1 MQYVSAEYS
10 SPIPNIPSLYVH
22 TSLSILRLEL
32 TVIYNISATNLNKSK
47 YSLGCSILEN
57 VVSMSPLPSLIIKA
71 NNYLVLTLIYLTIA
85 SYCYLFLP
93 LLGLLSNG
101 MEITS
106 TQLSNSIKAFRE
118 FQPPLYLFQSLGVY
132 LIQLGSAWLSV

>member
-10 SPIPNIPSLYVH
+10 SPIPNILSLYVH

-32 TVIYNISATNLNKSK
+32 TVIYNISATNKSK

-57 VVSMSPLPSLIIKA
+57 VVIMSPLPSLIIKA

-106 TQLSNSIKAFRE
+106 IQLSNSIKAFSE
-118 FQPPLYLFQSLGVY
+118 FQPLLYLFQSLGVY